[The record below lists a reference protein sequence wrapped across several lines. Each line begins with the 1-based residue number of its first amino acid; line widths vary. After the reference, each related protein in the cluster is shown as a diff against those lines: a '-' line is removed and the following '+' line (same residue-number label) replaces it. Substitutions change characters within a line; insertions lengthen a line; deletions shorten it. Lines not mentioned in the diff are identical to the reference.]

1 MLSEPVPPSGALG
14 RVATSATPPML
25 ISASRDLSAVE
36 RQLLTAAQQRLR
48 ERQRQDR
55 EAREFAQALR
65 ENHQPRLLPL
75 RPEEIPAVPLTGPV
89 AAPESAERGN
99 TSSPAEQAPSR
110 PAQPLALSP
119 VVEAAV
125 DHTLQQLPRPPK
137 PGTPEA
143 LAAQV
148 VQLAEPIMRER
159 LFRLVHAEREAKGK
173 KGKTYL
179 RADRVERNLTVL
191 RALVEGAYTL
201 IEARGQQARHI
212 TSYSYFTVLD
222 VLPIATGFSTAS
234 CERAT
239 GDLRA
244 CGLLATW
251 SDWTTAEFLD
261 RETGEKVSTRART
274 GAWVCLELKPDIH
287 RRAAI
292 FPSELPRDE
301 AGQLKAARDL
311 NADRRTGRTAWQARK
326 EVRESSSL
334 QSKKEGI
341 QYLVQW
347 ALSGSNQA
355 KSVKK
360 DSLTSATL
368 ASANSPQE
376 LVWSLQ
382 AVMSEHPQR
391 RGEVIE
397 EAAHALTRIYRDTGS
412 VEHYCR
418 ILWRATD
425 AEFEGIPAFR
435 QLEAAML
442 RTLVT
447 MQEVN
452 LHHPGGYLMKQ
463 LERAGWIDSVY
474 RKAPPPCWVRPGGKG
489 VSDSGGLVG

>member
-1 MLSEPVPPSGALG
+1 M
-14 RVATSATPPML
+14 
-25 ISASRDLSAVE
+25 
-36 RQLLTAAQQRLR
+36 
-48 ERQRQDR
+48 
-55 EAREFAQALR
+55 
-65 ENHQPRLLPL
+65 
-75 RPEEIPAVPLTGPV
+75 
-89 AAPESAERGN
+89 
-99 TSSPAEQAPSR
+99 
-110 PAQPLALSP
+110 
-119 VVEAAV
+119 
-125 DHTLQQLPRPPK
+125 
-137 PGTPEA
+137 
-143 LAAQV
+143 
-148 VQLAEPIMRER
+148 AEPIMRER
-159 LFRLVHAEREAKGK
+159 LLKLAQAEREAKGRQ
-173 KGKTYL
+173 GKVYL

-201 IEARGQQARHI
+201 IEARGQQAGHI
-212 TSYSYFTVLD
+212 TSYTYFTVLD
-222 VLPIATGFSTAS
+222 VLPIATGLSTAS

-239 GDLRA
+239 SDLRA

-261 RETGEKVSTRART
+261 QETGEKVSTRART
-274 GAWVCLELKPDIH
+274 GVWVCVELKPNAH
-287 RRAAI
+287 RRAVI

-301 AGQLKAARDL
+301 AGRLRAARDL
-311 NADRRTGRTAWQARK
+311 NADRRVGRTAWQARK

-334 QSKKEGI
+334 RGREGGI

-347 ALSGSNQA
+347 ALSSANRID
-355 KSVKK
+355 SVKR

-368 ASANSPQE
+368 ASASSPQE

-397 EAAHALTRIYRDTGS
+397 EAAHALARLYRDTRS

-418 ILWRATD
+418 VLWRATD

-447 MQEVN
+447 MQEIH

-463 LERAGWIDSVY
+463 LERAGWTDSVY
-474 RKAPPPCWVRPGGKG
+474 RKTRPPRWGSV
-489 VSDSGGLVG
+489 